1 MLFRSRNM
9 EESAG
14 NYIVVRNPH
23 VENNDVVVDV
33 IKNKASITCRVF
45 LLAESSLS
53 TKQIVEG

>member
-1 MLFRSRNM
+1 MLFRS
-9 EESAG
+9 
-14 NYIVVRNPH
+14 IVVRNPH